1 MFHTT
6 LTEFKP
12 EHLAMISSEPVAI
25 LPKGFDY
32 YAGGHP
38 HYVFNEIKEPYG
50 RIVYP
55 GALFPN
61 NFGELERFEHGGFWI
76 NSFEDSEYVP
86 IKLKSVK
93 KYNIDLSGKDS
104 NQVKDYILDKVE
116 NIDDCI
122 VLLRLVGVLESG
134 RLSDIDFKGLFDSL
148 NSAFVVL
155 KNTSALKIK
164 EFEEL
169 EIEDNVEEEMVK
181 KNTSSVEL
189 FNSLLE
195 SLDKEKL
202 DGEKNSDFELRVL
215 KDSLGVIGL

>member
-1 MFHTT
+1 M
-6 LTEFKP
+6 
-12 EHLAMISSEPVAI
+12 
-25 LPKGFDY
+25 
-32 YAGGHP
+32 
-38 HYVFNEIKEPYG
+38 
-50 RIVYP
+50 
-55 GALFPN
+55 
-61 NFGELERFEHGGFWI
+61 
-76 NSFEDSEYVP
+76 
-86 IKLKSVK
+86 
-93 KYNIDLSGKDS
+93 
-104 NQVKDYILDKVE
+104 
-116 NIDDCI
+116 
-122 VLLRLVGVLESG
+122 
-134 RLSDIDFKGLFDSL
+134 FDSL